1 MIYQDSTP
9 PAFASKVLRA
19 GQIRLAYALMEITK
33 VQLNDNLTIP
43 QTVMQR
49 FGFKANQQVTLI
61 DLDHLLLIDL
71 RESKLEQQAA
81 DNKLNKRQI
90 VREMA
95 RMRLPIFQDWQEAKK
110 CIIQEKT
117 LELEQSL

>member
-1 MIYQDSTP
+1 
-9 PAFASKVLRA
+9 
-19 GQIRLAYALMEITK
+19 MEITK

-43 QTVMQR
+43 QTVMQK

-71 RESKLEQQAA
+71 RGGNLKQQTA
-81 DNKLNKRQI
+81 DNRLNKRQI

-110 CIIQEKT
+110 CIIEEKI